1 VRCFLAR
8 QIEHGHRCRKI
19 AAALLVHAFEIGVAQ
34 EADASRETALLASR
48 INTGVR
54 VSLGGYGVHGLSF
67 RLLVPDCCCPIAGA
81 ARGNADRSVRATR
94 LFAESWFYRDP
105 LAPLGATAGKNFLAA
120 LGLHARAKSVLLG
133 SLAPVGLECTFGHE
147 KSVLLI
153 GSTVLR
159 QTMSIN
165 DGAR

>member
-1 VRCFLAR
+1 MT
-8 QIEHGHRCRKI
+8 
-19 AAALLVHAFEIGVAQ
+19 AALFVHPFEIAVAQ
-34 EADASRETALLASR
+34 KADASRETALLASS

-67 RLLVPDCCCPIAGA
+67 RIAGA
-81 ARGNADRSVRATR
+81 ARVATEAPSASLRAGPRHTR
-94 LFAESWFYRDP
+94 LLFAESWFYGDP

-133 SLAPVGLECTFGHE
+133 SLAPVGLECTLGHE
-147 KSVLLI
+147 KWTLLI
-153 GSTVLR
+153 WSTVLR

-165 DGAR
+165 EAAQ